1 MHQQYPMQVKL
12 LILTLSLTLSQS
24 FLPVDVYASHS
35 FIKAS
40 PKLLYKIYP
49 TVPPME
55 ITLVNMRYR
64 RPPLVE
70 LSLDVLLY
78 NRFAETRWFILPSN
92 IGGSQGGGIDG
103 VRVYQIKGKGRVVMA
118 EFYGT
123 GGFQAIL
130 LPPDATVKLK
140 NLPINYWKKA
150 IPGKKIQIDGIV
162 AKQVM
167 IGGEPIQNWFEQ
179 NPISD
184 LHADVDMIKKKQIT
198 RRTTKDNSEVPVEI
212 IEGQRIKS
220 QIQVP
225 RK

>member
-1 MHQQYPMQVKL
+1 MKVKL
-12 LILTLSLTLSQS
+12 LLLTLSLTLSHS
-24 FLPVDVYASHS
+24 FFLINADASHNS
-35 FIKAS
+35 TKAS
-40 PKLLYKIYP
+40 PKLLHKIYP
-49 TVPPME
+49 TVPLME

-70 LSLDVLLY
+70 LFLDVLLH
-78 NRFAETRWFILPSN
+78 NRFAEARWFILPRN
-92 IGGSQGGGIDG
+92 IGGSQRGGIDG
-103 VRVYQIKGKGRVVMA
+103 VKVYQIKGQGRIVIA

-140 NLPINYWKKA
+140 NLSINYWEKV

-162 AKQVM
+162 AKQVI
-167 IGGEPIQNWFEQ
+167 IGGEPIRNWFEQ

-184 LHADVDMIKKKQIT
+184 LHANVDMIKKEQIT
-198 RRTTKDNSEVPVEI
+198 RRTTKDNREVPVEI
-212 IEGQRIKS
+212 IEGQHIKS